1 MKNVF
6 ILLLLCTTSLSTT
19 TTNPKLITLRWKASE
34 IVNDSEGKN
43 LDKHQSSIHIFPQIR
58 SEFVQNSH
66 YEIRQIDENSF
77 VVLGSPLEWEG
88 RNVK

>member
-6 ILLLLCTTSLSTT
+6 ILLLLCTTSLSTP
-19 TTNPKLITLRWKASE
+19 TNNPTLITLRWKSSE

-43 LDKHQSSIHIFPQIR
+43 LDKHQSTIHIFPQIR

-88 RNVK
+88 RDVK

>member
-1 MKNVF
+1 MDGKWLGWYYTGQDFYLRTFKCRLTTFTCF
-6 ILLLLCTTSLSTT
+6 IFSDHAKFQILTTLDEST
-19 TTNPKLITLRWKASE
+19 
-34 IVNDSEGKN
+34 
-43 LDKHQSSIHIFPQIR
+43 IHIFPQIR